1 MVSNGCG
8 VLHTGT
14 QRLTCAWNGTWC
26 SSWVQLSDVRRGPF
40 ILCASPLPRCC
51 GRSSLRPCRAAVAR
65 GQHPAH
71 CVSALKAW
79 HQTTLHTP
87 FSLMHSAAPLIMLTA
102 HTTLG
107 LNSSL
112 GFFHVTVFLCVSW
125 FVAARF
131 VSQSKYLYSLKCYY
145 RLYFIII

>member
-26 SSWVQLSDVRRGPF
+26 GSWVQLSDVRGGLF

-65 GQHPAH
+65 GQHPAQ

-87 FSLMHSAAPLIMLTA
+87 FSLMHSAAPLIVLTA

-112 GFFHVTVFLCVSW
+112 GFFHVIVFLCVSW

-131 VSQSKYLYSLKCYY
+131 VSQTKYLYSLKCYY